1 MKFLYFTDTHIRANT
16 PVRRKDNFTES
27 LLEKFHEIKNIGYN
41 NKVDFYVHGGDI
53 LDRPDVPIQTI
64 RRFTKILQSFRRPI
78 FFVPGN
84 HDIYAYNLESI
95 ERTALPLL
103 DDFNILTIMNDDSP
117 ICFSVDDTSVAL
129 HSASY
134 SSDLDTD
141 IGRKRYIV
149 NEKLADFD
157 VLFAHGMLLTKPF
170 KMIDYTLVD
179 DISYTKA
186 DLTLSGHYHTGFP
199 IQKIDNKLFYNPGSV
214 ARMSASQIEYDRKPK
229 VLIVEMNKGEDI
241 KITDYFLKSAK
252 PGSEI
257 LDIES
262 LIEAKAQDEKF
273 NFDKSQI
280 EKTDFGKI
288 LDIKDIISKIE
299 KEEIIDKDVKNMAIK
314 LVEEVQLNDTED

>member
-27 LLEKFHEIKNIGYN
+27 LLEKFHEIKNIGYD

-64 RRFTKILQSFRRPI
+64 RKFSKILQSFRRPI

-84 HDIYAYNLESI
+84 HDIYAYNIESI

-103 DDFNILTIMNDDSP
+103 DDFNVLTIMDDNSP
-117 ICFSVDDTSVAL
+117 ICFSIGDTSVAL

-141 IGRKRYIV
+141 LGRKKYV
-149 NEKLADFD
+149 VSEKLADFD
-157 VLFAHGMLLTKPF
+157 VLLAHGMLLTKPF
-170 KMIDYTLVD
+170 DLINYTLVD
-179 DISYTKA
+179 EISYTKA
-186 DLTLSGHYHTGFP
+186 DLTLCGHYHTGFSL
-199 IQKIDNKLFYNPGSV
+199 QKVDGKLFYNPGSV
-214 ARMSASQIEYDRKPK
+214 ARMSASSIEYDRKPK
-229 VLIVEMNKGEDI
+229 VLIVELNKGEDI
-241 KITDYFLKSAK
+241 KITDYYLKSAK

-262 LIEAKAQDEKF
+262 LIEAKTQDEKF
-273 NFDKSQI
+273 QFDKSQI
-280 EKTDFGKI
+280 EKTDFGKM
-288 LDIKDIISKIE
+288 LDIKDILSKIE
-299 KEEIIDKDVKNMAIK
+299 LEEEIDNKVKEAAIK
-314 LVEEVQLNDTED
+314 LVEEVQLDDSED